1 MKRRFPG
8 LVLLVVLVVLAGA
21 DVTASDLVSLSK
33 NRQQVKQQNDAAARQ
48 FVTVLRQKD
57 PCYYPIAAGLNSLQ
71 CRMAFPSL
79 EKVRQEAEKD
89 LPPKEQHAEWSADF
103 YWQAPDLFYLT
114 KEPWMNQLGDDY
126 RISVVMSVQQS
137 PLWILDLSPFP
148 FDEYSLE
155 YVSRPGDPLPHLIKA
170 VPKDSNRRNS
180 STELYYDAAYR
191 LQKKVILTELSR
203 LSYTDYAYKPSA
215 VGLLKTGFVRQ
226 NLSEN
231 VQYKYVIDYG
241 KSGKF
246 WVPARI
252 SIDTDALVDSKLRDI
267 LPLVVEL
274 KDVVINQPVPEDV
287 QSRLNHYSKQ

>member
-1 MKRRFPG
+1 MKMRFPA
-8 LVLLVVLVVLAGA
+8 LLLSAWLAGA
-21 DVTASDLVSLSK
+21 GVAASDLVSLSK
-33 NRQQVKQQNDAAARQ
+33 NRQQVKQQNDEAARR

-71 CRMAFPSL
+71 CRMVFPSL
-79 EKVRQEAEKD
+79 EKVRQEVEKD
-89 LPPKEQHAEWSADF
+89 LPPKEQHSEWSADF
-103 YWQAPDLFYLT
+103 YWQAPDMFYLT

-126 RISVVMSVQQS
+126 RISAVMSVQQA

-180 STELYYDAAYR
+180 AIELFYDASYR
-191 LQKKVILTELSR
+191 LQKKAILTELLR
-203 LSYTDYAYKPSA
+203 LSYTDFTYKSSA
-215 VGLLKTGFVRQ
+215 AGLLKAGFVRQ
-226 NLSEN
+226 NHSDN
-231 VQYKYVIDYG
+231 FQFKYVIDYG
-241 KSGKF
+241 QAGKI
-246 WVPARI
+246 WIPVRV

-274 KDVVINQPVPEDV
+274 KDVVINQPLPEDV
-287 QSRLNHYSKQ
+287 QSRLNHYSRQ